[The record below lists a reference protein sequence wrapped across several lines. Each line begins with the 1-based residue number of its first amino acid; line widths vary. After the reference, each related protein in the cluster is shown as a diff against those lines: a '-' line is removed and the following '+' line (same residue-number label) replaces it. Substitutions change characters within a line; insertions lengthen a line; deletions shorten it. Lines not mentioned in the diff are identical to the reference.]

1 MISLIFISCRLFN
14 EGFYL
19 HSRITIQIFNT
30 EAPVLLFNLL
40 GWGECLTDRHFPR
53 EILLALLTFLTF
65 LFCVSFYQSLFD
77 KTTFPVFSHAGGV
90 RHYLGRHHGD

>member
-1 MISLIFISCRLFN
+1 MKYHIFISSRLFN

-40 GWGECLTDRHFPR
+40 GWGESDTQSFSPRDTFSTSNISQISVLRQFLLDFNLTEQHP
-53 EILLALLTFLTF
+53 
-65 LFCVSFYQSLFD
+65 Q
-77 KTTFPVFSHAGGV
+77 
-90 RHYLGRHHGD
+90 